1 MSLGR
6 VTRER
11 AGLERILEASASLR
25 KSAGLLPAAL
35 TMDEDAVPA
44 RESAE
49 AGVRRLARGLDV
61 GAAGA
66 AGGWWGSGTETGG
79 GKR

>member
-11 AGLERILEASASLR
+11 AGSERILEASASLR

-35 TMDEDAVPA
+35 TVDEGAVPA
-44 RESAE
+44 WEPAE
-49 AGVRRLARGLDV
+49 ASVRGLARGLDG

-66 AGGWWGSGTETGG
+66 AGGWWGSGTETRG